1 MAPEEVVMRRY
12 LVAVLV
18 VGLLA
23 EFAAGQQVGQGEGG
37 SAQPKSG
44 APSGK
49 KVEFPD
55 RPELLR
61 RIALYEA
68 AARKAEAAP
77 PADGS
82 LVRIYR
88 ELGLMYENLAMYP
101 RSEQATRRA
110 LWLLREGSPSDLAE
124 ATSDLARLHM
134 AMGELRQSE
143 REELESLRLRERVG
157 EPVAIARSWNQL
169 ATVYI
174 KRHQNR
180 KAVEFAQKAMAVL
193 GDGPRVDP
201 VDRIGVRFTLARALC
216 ESRECGRAI
225 PLLKEAIEL
234 SKDTFGTDGLPVG
247 FCNYLL
253 GYAYWRNGDMDEA
266 SVWMERGTARM
277 KVELGWG
284 HPGYLDALT
293 QYAEFLRERGRKEA
307 AVAVEREVKQAQ
319 AVVDVRALATRPGAL
334 GMAGSR

>member
-1 MAPEEVVMRRY
+1 MRRY

-18 VGLLA
+18 VGLLVESA
-23 EFAAGQQVGQGEGG
+23 VGQQVGQGEGG
-37 SAQPKSG
+37 SAQPKR
-44 APSGK
+44 AEALEK

-55 RPELLR
+55 RPEMLR

-77 PADGS
+77 PTDGS
-82 LVRIYR
+82 LVRIY
-88 ELGLMYENLAMYP
+88 LGLALMYENLAMYP
-101 RSEQATRRA
+101 RSEEVTRRA
-110 LWLLREGSPSDLAE
+110 LRLLREGPPSDLAE

-134 AMGELRQSE
+134 AMGELRQAE
-143 REELESLRLRERVG
+143 REESESLRLRERVG

-169 ATVYI
+169 AAVYI
-174 KRHQNR
+174 KRHQNK
-180 KAVEFAQKAMAVL
+180 KAVEFAQKAMGVL

-201 VDRIGVRFTLARALC
+201 VDRIGVRFTLAKALC

-234 SKDTFGTDGLPVG
+234 SKETFGPDGLPVG
-247 FCNYLL
+247 FCNFLL

-266 SVWMERGTARM
+266 AVWMERGTTGM

-293 QYAEFLRERGRKEA
+293 QYAEFLRERGRKQA
-307 AVAVEREVKQAQ
+307 AVALEREVRQAK
-319 AVVDVRALATRPGAL
+319 AVVDVRALAAR
-334 GMAGSR
+334 